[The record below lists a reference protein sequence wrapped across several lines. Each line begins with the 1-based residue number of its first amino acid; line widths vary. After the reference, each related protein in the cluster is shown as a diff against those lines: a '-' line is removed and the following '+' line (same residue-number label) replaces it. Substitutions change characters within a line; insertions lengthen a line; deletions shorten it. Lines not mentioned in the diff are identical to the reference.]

1 MPRRDDR
8 IAALNES
15 CSMGEGTRIKLAD
28 PCIGKPEEDAVLQVL
43 RSGRLVAGPRVEE
56 FEGRLASFTGRAHA
70 VAVSSG
76 TTALLAAMKS
86 MDVGPGSV
94 VVVPAF
100 TFPAP
105 AIVAAFLGAEV
116 RTCDVDPSTCNISPE
131 TLGPVLDDDVSL
143 VVAIDQFG
151 VPSPVIHIE
160 EMLHERGIP
169 VLVDAACS
177 MGSTLEGRP
186 CGSFGKSATF
196 SFHPRKVITTGE
208 GGAVLTDDDTI
219 AARVRRFRNIGMED
233 GGFVSLGLNLRP
245 SEIGAAIGL
254 CQLDRI
260 EAIVERRRVLARR
273 YHALD
278 LDLQGS
284 PDNTELNY
292 QTLAATLPTGA
303 DRAALILALA
313 QEGVEAQVASYC
325 LGSLPRLAKR
335 LNIDDSVTPVA
346 ARLHN
351 LGIALPMHE
360 DLKDADVDYTVELV
374 HDWLKRESLV
384 K

>member
-1 MPRRDDR
+1 M
-8 IAALNES
+8 NES
-15 CSMGEGTRIKLAD
+15 YSMGEGTRIKLAD
-28 PCIGKPEEDAVLQVL
+28 PCVGKPEEDAVLRVL

-76 TTALLAAMKS
+76 TAALLAAMES

-94 VVVPAF
+94 VIVPAF

-116 RTCDVDPSTCNISPE
+116 RVCDVDPATFNISPD
-131 TLGPVLDDDVSL
+131 TLSSVFDDDVSL

-160 EMLHERGIP
+160 DMLRERGIP

-177 MGSTLEGRP
+177 LGSTLEDRP
-186 CGSFGKSATF
+186 CGSFGKAATF

-208 GGAVLTDDDTI
+208 GGAVLTDDDNI

-233 GGFVSLGLNLRP
+233 GGFLSLGLNLRP

-260 EAIVERRRVLARR
+260 EDIVARRRVLARR
-273 YHALD
+273 YRALG
-278 LDLQGS
+278 LDLQSS
-284 PDNTELNY
+284 PDNTELNH
-292 QTLAATLPTGA
+292 QTLAATLPMGA
-303 DRAALILALA
+303 DRAALISSLAD
-313 QEGVEAQVASYC
+313 EGVEAQVASYC
-325 LGSLPRLAKR
+325 LGSLPRLVKR
-335 LNIDDSVTPVA
+335 LNIDDSRTPVA
-346 ARLHN
+346 KRLHN
-351 LGIALPMHE
+351 LGMALPMHE
-360 DLKDADVDYTVELV
+360 DLKDADVDYTVGLV
-374 HDWLKRESLV
+374 HDWLKTENPV

>member
-1 MPRRDDR
+1 
-8 IAALNES
+8 
-15 CSMGEGTRIKLAD
+15 MGEGTRIKLAD
-28 PCIGKPEEDAVLQVL
+28 PCVGKPEEDAVLRVL

-76 TTALLAAMKS
+76 TAALLAAMES

-94 VVVPAF
+94 VIVPAF

-116 RTCDVDPSTCNISPE
+116 RACDVDPATFNISPD
-131 TLGPVLDDDVSL
+131 TLSPVLDDDVSL

-160 EMLHERGIP
+160 DMLHERGIP

-177 MGSTLEGRP
+177 LGSTLEDRR
-186 CGSFGKSATF
+186 CGSFGKAATF

-208 GGAVLTDDDTI
+208 GGAVLTDDDDI

-233 GGFVSLGLNLRP
+233 GGFLSLGLNLRP

-260 EAIVERRRVLARR
+260 EDIVERRRVLARR
-273 YHALD
+273 YRALG
-278 LDLQGS
+278 LDLQDS
-284 PDNTELNY
+284 PDNTELNH
-292 QTLAATLPTGA
+292 QTLAATLPAGA
-303 DRAALILALA
+303 DRAALISSLAD
-313 QEGVEAQVASYC
+313 EGVEAQVASYC

-335 LNIDDSVTPVA
+335 LNIDDSRTPVA
-346 ARLHN
+346 KRLHN

-360 DLKDADVDYTVELV
+360 DLADADVDYTVGLV
-374 HDWLKRESLV
+374 HDWLKRENPI